1 MKKRILF
8 FMSLFLAGMV
18 SCLEQY
24 ENEMNDPT
32 EDNPSEWKIGLGLGS
47 TTRALI
53 GDADNGKRPV
63 TWELYDEITVFNNTV
78 SATFSLDEG
87 VGTSTGL
94 FKTVSS
100 DFENQVNYYA
110 VYAPRDSVS
119 FTSGT
124 GLAVNFGSNFLMDGT
139 ADEFVSDNMIMS
151 SPAFQFTDNQA
162 TAATISVSTSVLELP
177 LTLSSGE
184 PLNINAIKLIAPVAD
199 YFVTQ
204 AVFDGAGN
212 VSYTEKSSSITLN
225 IYPTIV
231 LSDSDTTVVKF
242 VLWTNPA
249 ITEASLAGQEMVFE
263 FYEVQDVVCEIRK
276 PAILF
281 EAGNYYSVNEFPC
294 EGIEDIE
301 VVPLANCY
309 MIAPGDTVIFSTLQ
323 ANADG
328 TTRISPADVLTVEYL
343 WGDQPG
349 ALKTES
355 GATDALID
363 ALSLVELENGP
374 GISVTAGSLTGNA
387 VIAVKK
393 NDVICWS
400 WHIWV
405 TDYAPSGV
413 QPGQADGNYNVP
425 GGIIQKYTNVD
436 GAVTN
441 VFMDRNIGATT
452 AAAGLNTSKGLQYQW
467 GRKDP
472 FRSHW
477 QDFENN
483 TEEPPVYDKAG
494 TPITTFETVKTT
506 DAGMAAGAGFNN
518 VEYTVQNPDVFITAG
533 NNINKGDW
541 YSQTNEVA
549 DDALWKPAG
558 GGKSPYD
565 PCPAGWRVPSN
576 LNSGDV
582 SNNASGAFGGLGA
595 TGADFTA
602 TYTVNADTT
611 TVSHKTLGVVFVL
624 SPQRRNTGVF
634 LTTRILN
641 LWTNGQPYNPTN
653 SANGSITQVATDGFY
668 ANSGTGQRRA
678 CALHV
683 RCVKDD

>member
-1 MKKRILF
+1 
-8 FMSLFLAGMV
+8 MSLFLAGMV
-18 SCLEQY
+18 SCSEQF
-24 ENEMNDPT
+24 ENEMKDPT
-32 EDNPSEWKIGLGLGS
+32 KDNPSEWKIGLGLGS

-53 GDADNGKRPV
+53 GDAVNGKRPV
-63 TWELYDEITVFNNTV
+63 TWELSDEITVFNNTV

-87 VGTSTGL
+87 AGTSIGL

-119 FTSGT
+119 FTAGT
-124 GLAVNFGSNFLMDGT
+124 GLAVNFGPNFLMDGT
-139 ADEFVSDNMIMS
+139 ADRFVGDNMIMS
-151 SPAFQFTDNQA
+151 SSQAFQFTNNQA
-162 TAATISVSTSVLELP
+162 AASSISVSTSVLELP

-184 PLNINAIKLIAPVAD
+184 PLNISAIKLIAPVAD

-204 AVFDGAGN
+204 AVFDGEGN
-212 VSYTEKSSSITLN
+212 VSYTNKSDSITLN

-231 LSDSDTTVVKF
+231 LSASETTVVKF

-263 FYEVQDVVCEIRK
+263 FYDIQDVVCEIRK

-294 EGIEDIE
+294 EGIGDIE
-301 VVPLANCY
+301 IEVAPLANCY
-309 MIAPGDTVIFSTLQ
+309 MIAPGDSVIFSTLQ

-349 ALKTES
+349 ALKTAS
-355 GATDALID
+355 GAADALID
-363 ALSLVELENGP
+363 ALSVVELENGP

-393 NDVICWS
+393 NGVICWS

-405 TDYAPSGV
+405 TDYAPSGA
-413 QPGQADGNYNVP
+413 QPGQADGNYDVP

-452 AAAGLNTSKGLQYQW
+452 AAAGLNTSKGLQFQW

-477 QDFENN
+477 QSWELDS
-483 TEEPPVYDKAG
+483 TEPPVYDKAG
-494 TPITTFETVKTT
+494 TAINTFETKMTT
-506 DAGMAAGAGFNN
+506 DPDMASGAEFNN
-518 VEYTVQNPDVFITAG
+518 VEYTIQNPDVFIQTAG
-533 NNINKGDW
+533 NNAVNNNGDW
-541 YSQTNEVA
+541 YSQTQGVVDNT
-549 DDALWKPAG
+549 LWKPAG

-576 LNSGDV
+576 LSSGDV
-582 SNNASGAFGGLGA
+582 NTNTSGAFGGLGYLA
-595 TGADFTA
+595 ADEPHRY
-602 TYTVNADTT
+602 TYANNTVT
-611 TVSHKTLGVVFVL
+611 HETLGFVFVM
-624 SPQRRNTGVF
+624 SPSRAGNTGQF
-634 LTTRILN
+634 QTNLN
-641 LWTNGQPYNPTN
+641 LNMWMNGVPPKAANAMRGAYAQVTPT
-653 SANGSITQVATDGFY
+653 AFY
-668 ANSGTGQRRA
+668 ANSSNGQFRA
-678 CALHV
+678 FGQHV
-683 RCVKDD
+683 RCVKAD